1 MALSPACPL
10 QAAADSGLE
19 LTIPGAKNMMRY
31 AAEAALGW
39 GSGAGRAQPALSLPA
54 FRGIVDHF
62 RVTAA

>member
-1 MALSPACPL
+1 MPAL

-31 AAEAALGW
+31 VAEAVLGW
-39 GSGAGRAQPALSLPA
+39 GTGAGRAQAALSLPA